1 MLLSSGRNIIKHVLY
16 CCVNKLFFREHGSLD
31 SVRCKLVHMMKMK
44 RIIIKL
50 ACAEEKMTV
59 IFLEEGIKKG
69 RSFPELN
76 IKDSYTVLS
85 QQTSIIEFLV
95 FGLSN
100 WKA

>member
-16 CCVNKLFFREHGSLD
+16 GCVNKLFFREQGSLD

-59 IFLEEGIKKG
+59 IFLKKG
-69 RSFPELN
+69 SRREEVSPTHESFIFVVPARPFLP
-76 IKDSYTVLS
+76 S
-85 QQTSIIEFLV
+85 Q
-95 FGLSN
+95 
-100 WKA
+100 